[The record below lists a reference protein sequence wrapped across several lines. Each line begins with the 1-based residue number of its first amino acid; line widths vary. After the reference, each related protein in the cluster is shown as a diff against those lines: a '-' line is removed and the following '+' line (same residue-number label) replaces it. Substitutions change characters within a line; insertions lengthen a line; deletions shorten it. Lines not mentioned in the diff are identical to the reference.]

1 MKEEDKPMSIYLCI
15 SGIVFSVYLIANLW
29 AMSSN
34 RLNQPGYVLTDLDGL
49 VGVRHNSL
57 SRLFSGFTTLVA
69 KQHIRR
75 IQVSSECLTLFT
87 DADDCVN
94 IWLSD
99 RYLPINANYAKVLF
113 PQAEFVDSPF
123 LP

>member
-1 MKEEDKPMSIYLCI
+1 MSVYLCI
-15 SGIVFSVYLIANLW
+15 SGFLFSAYLIANLW
-29 AMSSN
+29 AMRSN
-34 RLNQPGYVLTDLDGL
+34 RLNQPCYVLTDMDGL

-57 SRLFSGFTTLVA
+57 SRLFAGFATLVP

-75 IQVSSECLTLFT
+75 IQVSSDCLMLFT
-87 DADDCVN
+87 HADDCVN

-99 RYLPINANYAKVLF
+99 RYLPINAHYAKMLF
-113 PQAEFVDSPF
+113 PQAEFIETPF